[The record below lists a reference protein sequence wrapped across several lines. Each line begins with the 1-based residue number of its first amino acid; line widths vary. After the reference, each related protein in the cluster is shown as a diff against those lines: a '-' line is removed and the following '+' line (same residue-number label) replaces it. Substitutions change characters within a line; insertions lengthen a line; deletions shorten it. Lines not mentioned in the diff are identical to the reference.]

1 MRFTLASIAA
11 AAAALALARPGFQAN
26 KGINPDRGNIPN
38 VGHGSLPPV
47 PPVPVGVESGNVRR
61 AGIRLPPLPSKID
74 RRHPPVNQT
83 CNFLIQTTANET
95 LGYIANT
102 YNDFG
107 EYGVLVPSQTG
118 ALEVAFTYSPDSPR
132 QIDIL
137 ATNNPMDEFPFVGGV
152 IGFASTDDNFGSG
165 NPNYA
170 YIAGVEQLA
179 PGSPAELRDS
189 SFGTATGVPTDSESA
204 IWIYDPKNQALTVQ
218 WVNNDRS
225 TPPTQLLY
233 ANDFNEAL
241 IITGDADAFRNNF
254 GATYPDVTVTCVPV
268 KKVLL

>member
-38 VGHGSLPPV
+38 AGHGSLPPV
-47 PPVPVGVESGNVRR
+47 PPAPVGVESGNVRR
-61 AGIRLPPLPSKID
+61 GGIRLPPLPSRID
-74 RRHPPVNQT
+74 RRHPPVSL
-83 CNFLIQTTANET
+83 LIQTTTNET

-102 YNDFG
+102 YNVFG
-107 EYGVLVPSQTG
+107 EYGVLLPDQTG

-137 ATNNPMDEFPFVGGV
+137 ATNNPMNEFPFVGGV
-152 IGFASTDDNFGSG
+152 IGFASTDDNFGPGSY
-165 NPNYA
+165 NYA
-170 YIAGVEQLA
+170 YIAGVKQLA

-189 SFGTATGVPTDSESA
+189 SFGTATGIPTDSESA
-204 IWIYDPKNQALTVQ
+204 IWIYDPKSQALTVQ

-225 TPPTQLLY
+225 TPPTQFVY
-233 ANDFNEAL
+233 ANDGNEAL
-241 IITGDADAFRNNF
+241 LVTGDADALRGTF
-254 GATYPDVTVTCVPV
+254 GVAYPDVTVTCVPV
-268 KKVLL
+268 QAVPT